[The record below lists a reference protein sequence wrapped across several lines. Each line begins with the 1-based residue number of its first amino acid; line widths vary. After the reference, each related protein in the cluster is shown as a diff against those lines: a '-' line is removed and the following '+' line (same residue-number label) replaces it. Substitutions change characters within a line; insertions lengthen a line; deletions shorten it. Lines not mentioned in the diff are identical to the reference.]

1 MSRFERRAGAGRL
14 RAGHVNGLVL
24 DLFAGPGGWS
34 VPLSRWSVRE
44 VGLEWDEWACRTRA
58 AARLLTIR
66 TDIALYPTWVFS
78 GRVLGLIASPP
89 CQAWS
94 MAGKQLGLVDQPL
107 VHQAVADLA
116 AGHDTRERLLS
127 ACRDERSLLA
137 AEPMRYLH
145 ALNSTGEPEWV
156 AMEEVPHVLPL
167 WKQYAAILRT
177 WGFSVWTGILN
188 AADYGVPQTR
198 RRAILLASRVR
209 TAEPPSP
216 THARTLE
223 PETLFGP
230 GRERWVSMAEA
241 LGWGATNRPVPTVC
255 AGGGPGGGPEP
266 FPSGSR
272 KALADARD
280 RGAWTR
286 QGPGTG
292 IVLKSRRE
300 GSGWTERH
308 GTRENR
314 PADSPAPTFTAEA
327 HRWSWSLR
335 SNNQANA
342 TVRSIEEPAG
352 TLFFGHRANECVWVA
367 EPLPDETSGDSGPTE
382 SIRITAA
389 EAGALQTFPTAYPWQ
404 GNKGQQ
410 FSQIGNAVPPRLA
423 AHLLAPHLG
432 KTLTRD
438 DFILAA

>member
-1 MSRFERRAGAGRL
+1 MI
-14 RAGHVNGLVL
+14 L

-34 VPLSRWSVRE
+34 HSLTVLGARD
-44 VGLEWDEWACRTRA
+44 VGLEWDEWACKTRA
-58 AARLLTIR
+58 AAGQLTIR
-66 TDIALYPTWVFS
+66 ADVAVYPVRPFL
-78 GRVLGLIASPP
+78 GRTVGLIASPP

-94 MAGKQLGLVDQPL
+94 MAGKRLGLVDQPL

-116 AGHDTRERLLS
+116 AGRDTRARLLA

-145 ALNSTGEPEWV
+145 ALNTVGEPEWV
-156 AMEEVPHVLPL
+156 AMEEVPDVLPL
-167 WKQYAAILRT
+167 WRQYAAVLRR

-209 TAEPPSP
+209 TAQPPPP
-216 THARTLE
+216 THAQVAE
-223 PETLFGP
+223 HESLFGP
-230 GRERWVSMAEA
+230 GRARWVSMAEA
-241 LGWGATNRPVPTVC
+241 LGWGATDRPVPTVC

-272 KALADARD
+272 KTLSDARE
-280 RGAWTR
+280 RGTWTPR
-286 QGPGTG
+286 PDGAVPP
-292 IVLKSRRE
+292 SHRE
-300 GSGWTERH
+300 GARWAARH

-314 PADSPAPTFTAEA
+314 AADVPVPMFTAESR
-327 HRWSWSLR
+327 RWAWSLR

-352 TLFFGHRANECVWVA
+352 TLFFGHRANECTWVA
-367 EPLPDETSGDSGPTE
+367 APASSPSQDTEAPALPEP
-382 SIRITAA
+382 IRITAR
-389 EAGALQTFPTAYPWQ
+389 EAGLLQTFPANYPWA

-432 KTLTRD
+432 KTLTPD
-438 DFILAA
+438 DFTLAA